1 MHADTHTRSFKR
13 QISHSENK
21 FHFWTWKMT
30 SYLAMAMSLFRPK
43 VSKCFLFWVWTI
55 SVPFLLAFLQGWH
68 LQPNKLLFCFFP
80 EICQECCL
88 VWYFVF
94 NAIIIFIIIYVQI
107 QFCGHQSSMAL
118 FFFPSLTLIKA
129 FSEREYC
136 LSGGERLKCRCP
148 LKGNRYGNCSNRFT
162 CNISCNVRVGTSRR
176 SFNPWQTSLAK
187 VYRH

>member
-107 QFCGHQSSMAL
+107 QFCGHQSSMTL
-118 FFFPSLTLIKA
+118 FFFQSHTYQSIFWAWVLSEWWWKTEVSLPL
-129 FSEREYC
+129 ER
-136 LSGGERLKCRCP
+136 KP
-148 LKGNRYGNCSNRFT
+148 L
-162 CNISCNVRVGTSRR
+162 
-176 SFNPWQTSLAK
+176 WEL
-187 VYRH
+187 